1 MNMQVETEF
10 GMEKGNVI
18 NFIPA
23 PKGNINAP
31 LKVLLIDAWY
41 DSYLGVM
48 VLVRIHDGVLK
59 KGMKVTLMRSKKEYQ
74 IEQVGILD
82 PKPKIVDSL
91 SVGEVGFITAAILEL
106 GVFLSSIKIYTFFCK
121 DYSTFSTLYK
131 LYFIIF

>member
-1 MNMQVETEF
+1 M
-10 GMEKGNVI
+10 
-18 NFIPA
+18 
-23 PKGNINAP
+23 
-31 LKVLLIDAWY
+31 LIDAWY

-48 VLVRIHDGVLK
+48 VLVRVHDGILK
-59 KGMKVTLMRSKKEYQ
+59 KGMKVTLMKSKKEYQ